1 MHLVPA
7 DDRERDELSGR
18 LERAVEQALDLR
30 QTIVDLRQSDLR
42 LLMDVLLLEIGRR
55 IAALERER
63 LLHPGQY
70 RR

>member
-30 QTIVDLRQSDLR
+30 QTIVDLHQPDLR

-55 IAALERER
+55 ITALERER
-63 LLHPGQY
+63 VLHPGQY